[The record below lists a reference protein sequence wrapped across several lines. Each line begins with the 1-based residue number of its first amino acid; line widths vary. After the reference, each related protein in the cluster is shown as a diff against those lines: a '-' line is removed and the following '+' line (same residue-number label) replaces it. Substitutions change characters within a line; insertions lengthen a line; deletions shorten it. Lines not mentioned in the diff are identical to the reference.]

1 MQVAC
6 QSGISVMPRSRE
18 LALRRGIFRREGGA
32 RRGGEGGAAG
42 VGGRSDSPTV
52 SFPRRT
58 KQKQKQTKSVRV
70 SLQWNAIFVFYETTD
85 EYQGRLKLVFCFGGL
100 LQARLLGGLFQRQ
113 PLPSGLP
120 PPPIPFRLPCNP
132 DSLPSPAPS
141 RTHFPSTRFVC
152 VYRTTS

>member
-18 LALRRGIFRREGGA
+18 LALRRCIFRREAGA

-58 KQKQKQTKSVRV
+58 KKKSVRV

-100 LQARLLGGLFQRQ
+100 LQARLLGGLLVPAPTPPFR
-113 PLPSGLP
+113 P
-120 PPPIPFRLPCNP
+120 PPTPHPFCLLCNP
-132 DSLPSPAPS
+132 HSLPSPAPS